1 MGMSVPSGATA
12 IQMPGKRGSTAGSP
26 TSGGNKFRKGSMIDQ
41 NGLIYKK
48 AAVAA
53 ARRGSLSFATRRDSL
68 QGVDN
73 DPSFVYDPIV
83 LLRRNSAIQLGKVYE
98 HVQRHLQIETDA
110 LAGADPAS
118 ASGMGRGFFG
128 GARSTKLSP
137 LRRQSA
143 MVSLPQFRLYA
154 DRCLY

>member
-12 IQMPGKRGSTAGSP
+12 VQVPGKRGSTASP
-26 TSGGNKFRKGSMIDQ
+26 TSGSKFRKGSMIDQ

-48 AAVAA
+48 SAVAA

-73 DPSFVYDPIV
+73 DPTFVYDPIV

-98 HVQRHLQIETDA
+98 HVQRHLTDA
-110 LAGADPAS
+110 LAGADPGS
-118 ASGMGRGFFG
+118 AGMGRGFFG
-128 GARSTKLSP
+128 GSRSTKLSP

-143 MVSLPQFRLYA
+143 MVSFALSGTPDFALQVR
-154 DRCLY
+154 